1 MPLVIEVKV
10 TPSSGRQAWVLEPS
24 GQLKC
29 FLKNPPEDGKANK
42 ELVTSLAKALGISS
56 SSISLMSGAQSRKKI
71 VHIDVAMTYEE
82 FLTKLGFELQK
93 TII

>member
-10 TPSSGRQAWVLEPS
+10 TPSSGRQSWVLEPS

-42 ELVTSLAKALGISS
+42 ELVTSLAKLLEVQATAITIIAG
-56 SSISLMSGAQSRKKI
+56 QQVRKKVI
-71 VHIDVAMTYEE
+71 RIDAPMTHEQ
-82 FLTKLGFELQK
+82 FLNKLGFEVQK
-93 TII
+93 TIV